1 MCQVGKETM
10 MEADM
15 DIVMWK
21 DKNVRINVLFK
32 YLLKKMMRTRSQTT
46 VICIISTF
54 LLP

>member
-1 MCQVGKETM
+1 MGQVGKETM